1 MCELHNIVNEAVGHP
16 QYDCSNI
23 AEEWDSCGCSSGKP
37 KAK

>member
-1 MCELHNIVNEAVGHP
+1 MCQLHNIVNEAVGHP

-23 AEEWDSCGCSSGKP
+23 VEEWDTCGCSSGKP